1 MTVVRMGS
9 GFDVHPFRAND
20 NAEQRDGQP
29 TLRLAGVEI
38 AGGPPLDGH
47 SDADVA
53 VHAVCDAL
61 LGALAMGD
69 LGSRFGTDEPAT
81 AGVDSVQLLR
91 SVVDDVTAAGWR
103 LGNLDVTITAQQPR
117 LSGYR
122 DAMRQALAE
131 ACNAPVGDV
140 SVKFTTTDGLGFIGR
155 VEGIAAWATCVVTAL
170 HR

>member
-1 MTVVRMGS
+1 VVRMGS
-9 GFDVHPFRAND
+9 GFDVHPFRAD
-20 NAEQRDGQP
+20 DTTESHGQAG
-29 TLRLAGVEI
+29 LRLAGVEI
-38 AGGPPLDGH
+38 ASGPPLDGH

-69 LGSRFGTDEPAT
+69 LGSRFGTDNPET
-81 AGVDSVQLLR
+81 AGADSVQLLR
-91 SVVDDVTAAGWR
+91 TVVDDVATAGWR
-103 LGNLDVTITAQQPR
+103 LGNLDVTIIAQQPR

-131 ACNAPVGDV
+131 ACNASLDDV
-140 SVKFTTTDGLGFIGR
+140 SVKFTTTDSLGFVGR
-155 VEGIAAWATCVVTAL
+155 GEGIAAWATCVVTAL

>member
-9 GFDVHPFRAND
+9 GFDVHPFRAGD
-20 NAEQRDGQP
+20 GTEPGDGQR

-38 AGGPPLDGH
+38 AEGPPLDGH

-61 LGALAMGD
+61 LGALALGD

-81 AGVDSVQLLR
+81 AGADSVQLLR
-91 SVVDDVTAAGWR
+91 SVVEDVTAAGWR
-103 LGNLDVTITAQQPR
+103 LGNLDVTIIAQQPR

-131 ACNAPVGDV
+131 ACDASLDDV
-140 SVKFTTTDGLGFIGR
+140 SVKFTTTDGLGFVGR
-155 VEGIAAWATCVVTAL
+155 VEGIAAMATCVVAAL